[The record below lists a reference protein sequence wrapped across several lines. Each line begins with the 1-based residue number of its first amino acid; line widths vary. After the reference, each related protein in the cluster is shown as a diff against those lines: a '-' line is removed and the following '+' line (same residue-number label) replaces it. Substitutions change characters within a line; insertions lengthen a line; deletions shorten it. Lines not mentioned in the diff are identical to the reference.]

1 MSPVSPVFHTE
12 VTVKL
17 YAVSVFLFG
26 NKSGCGK
33 ISRPSTNPYPWQEFN
48 ELLLQSKYKPQCLII
63 CVFDDHG
70 TFIQILRVID
80 ITKFN
85 DVDDDAKHQF

>member
-33 ISRPSTNPYPWQEFN
+33 ISRPSTNPYPN
-48 ELLLQSKYKPQCLII
+48 NL
-63 CVFDDHG
+63 VNR
-70 TFIQILRVID
+70 LRRASGPVHPP
-80 ITKFN
+80 FPL
-85 DVDDDAKHQF
+85 H